1 MAILNLNFP
10 VVPIL
15 LETVTV
21 QLRTVM
27 QIRQLETE
35 IPKSSIISNG
45 SGYNMF
51 VLDFENVQNSKN
63 DTFLL
68 SLKNIKIV
76 AKLQKNLKASFVG
89 RFWTIQKITPKS
101 ALLSYYYIITVQFQT

>member
-1 MAILNLNFP
+1 MAILNLYFP

-35 IPKSSIISNG
+35 IP
-45 SGYNMF
+45 
-51 VLDFENVQNSKN
+51 NSAHN
-63 DTFLL
+63 
-68 SLKNIKIV
+68 
-76 AKLQKNLKASFVG
+76 Q
-89 RFWTIQKITPKS
+89 
-101 ALLSYYYIITVQFQT
+101 